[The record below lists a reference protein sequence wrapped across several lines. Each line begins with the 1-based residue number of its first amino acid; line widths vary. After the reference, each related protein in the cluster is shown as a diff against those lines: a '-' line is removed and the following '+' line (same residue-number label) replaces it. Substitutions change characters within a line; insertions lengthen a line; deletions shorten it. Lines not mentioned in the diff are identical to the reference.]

1 MANLKAP
8 KNDEISSASIIT
20 ELIPFHTSR
29 KQHNS
34 GLESWSCAFSPD
46 ESYFV
51 WSSGNSVVTLLP
63 WSFCKHTVFKNK
75 KVTVPFTSGQGIL
88 IDSKHDAEDCFG
100 CNTKSINTG
109 HTVHLVLATGHANG
123 RIRTWDVVTGKL
135 ILELLDHSDMVS
147 HLAFNPAGNL
157 ILVSA
162 SYDGALKVWDLL
174 EDGNMFQTLKMNNKP
189 IFSCC
194 WSPDAKTLVSV
205 GMCKLVYVWNMK
217 TMKVKFKLEGHQHD
231 VVSCAFSPDGCL
243 IVSASWDT
251 RVILWDSHNGQIL
264 RTFGHLYPSPHLIY
278 ACGDNGTWI
287 RDVSFSSDGAHI
299 ATVADDGY
307 LRFWDITSEQYPEA
321 IAAVENALCCK
332 YAPSGCILAVGQSI
346 FIDIVNCY
354 AIATFAG
361 SFKVLK
367 PTGFG
372 VPRFLK
378 LGFLPALDCCSG
390 LVLYCPQNKYGSVSF
405 WNAPACIKSLLY
417 LSRISIRKVVS
428 AENVPQLGIPKS
440 LEGYLLY
447 KELE

>member
-75 KVTVPFTSGQGIL
+75 KVTVPFTSGQG
-88 IDSKHDAEDCFG
+88 KHDAEDCFG

-332 YAPSGCILAVGQSI
+332 YAPSGCILAVG
-346 FIDIVNCY
+346 
-354 AIATFAG
+354 
-361 SFKVLK
+361 
-367 PTGFG
+367 
-372 VPRFLK
+372 
-378 LGFLPALDCCSG
+378 
-390 LVLYCPQNKYGSVSF
+390 NKYGSVSF

>member
-1 MANLKAP
+1 MANLKVS

-20 ELIPFHTSR
+20 ELVPCHISR
-29 KQHNS
+29 KQQNS
-34 GLESWSCAFSPD
+34 TGLESWSCAFSPD

-63 WSFCKHTVFKNK
+63 WGFCKHTVFKNRK
-75 KVTVPFTSGQGIL
+75 ITVPFRPGLGIL

-109 HTVHLVLATGHANG
+109 HTVRSVAFGTSTLYYGKRASPPFWARLSSSKDLVLATGHANG

-147 HLAFNPAGNL
+147 HLAFNPMGNL
-157 ILVSA
+157 VLVSA
-162 SYDGALKVWDLL
+162 SYDGALKVWDLH

-194 WSPDAKTLVSV
+194 WSPDANTLVSV

-217 TMKVKFKLEGHQHD
+217 TLRVKFKLEGHQHD

-251 RVILWDSHNGQIL
+251 RVILWNSHNGVML
-264 RTFGHLYPSPHLIY
+264 KTFGHLYPSPHLIY

-307 LRFWDITSEQYPEA
+307 LRFWDITSERSPEA
-321 IAAVENALCCK
+321 TAAVENALCCK
-332 YAPSGCILAVGQSI
+332 YAPSGRILAVG
-346 FIDIVNCY
+346 
-354 AIATFAG
+354 
-361 SFKVLK
+361 
-367 PTGFG
+367 
-372 VPRFLK
+372 
-378 LGFLPALDCCSG
+378 
-390 LVLYCPQNKYGSVSF
+390 NKYGSVSF

-417 LSRISIRKVVS
+417 LSRISIRKVIS

-440 LEGYLLY
+440 LVDYLLY
-447 KELE
+447 NELE

>member
-1 MANLKAP
+1 MANLKAS

-63 WSFCKHTVFKNK
+63 WVFCKHTVFKNK
-75 KVTVPFTSGQGIL
+75 KMTVPFTSGLG
-88 IDSKHDAEDCFG
+88 KHDAEDCFG

-109 HTVHLVLATGHANG
+109 HTVRSVAFGTSTLYYGKRASPFWARLSSSKDLVLATGHANG

-147 HLAFNPAGNL
+147 HLAFNPTGNL

-162 SYDGALKVWDLL
+162 SYDGALKVWDLH

-332 YAPSGCILAVGQSI
+332 YAPSGCILAVG
-346 FIDIVNCY
+346 
-354 AIATFAG
+354 
-361 SFKVLK
+361 
-367 PTGFG
+367 
-372 VPRFLK
+372 
-378 LGFLPALDCCSG
+378 
-390 LVLYCPQNKYGSVSF
+390 NKYGSVSF

-440 LEGYLLY
+440 LEDYLLY

>member
-1 MANLKAP
+1 
-8 KNDEISSASIIT
+8 
-20 ELIPFHTSR
+20 
-29 KQHNS
+29 
-34 GLESWSCAFSPD
+34 
-46 ESYFV
+46 
-51 WSSGNSVVTLLP
+51 
-63 WSFCKHTVFKNK
+63 
-75 KVTVPFTSGQGIL
+75 
-88 IDSKHDAEDCFG
+88 
-100 CNTKSINTG
+100 
-109 HTVHLVLATGHANG
+109 
-123 RIRTWDVVTGKL
+123 
-135 ILELLDHSDMVS
+135 MVS
-147 HLAFNPAGNL
+147 HLAFNPTGNL

-162 SYDGALKVWDLL
+162 SYDGALKVWDLH

-321 IAAVENALCCK
+321 IAAVENALCCR
-332 YAPSGCILAVGQSI
+332 YAPSGCILAVG
-346 FIDIVNCY
+346 
-354 AIATFAG
+354 
-361 SFKVLK
+361 
-367 PTGFG
+367 
-372 VPRFLK
+372 
-378 LGFLPALDCCSG
+378 
-390 LVLYCPQNKYGSVSF
+390 NKYGSVSF

-440 LEGYLLY
+440 LEEYLLY